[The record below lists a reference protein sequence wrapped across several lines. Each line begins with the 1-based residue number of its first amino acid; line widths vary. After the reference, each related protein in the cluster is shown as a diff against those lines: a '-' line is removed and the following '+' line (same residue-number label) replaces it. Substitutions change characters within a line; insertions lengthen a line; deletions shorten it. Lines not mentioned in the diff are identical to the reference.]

1 MTPDYLEIS
10 VIYQYWQKQIGTYDP
25 LASKYC
31 YHAWLLNNCAEE
43 LWKYIWTWKS
53 LGLDNQLFLNLKF
66 IRNAIIIISY
76 SFRMVSE

>member
-31 YHAWLLNNCAEE
+31 YHA
-43 LWKYIWTWKS
+43 
-53 LGLDNQLFLNLKF
+53 
-66 IRNAIIIISY
+66 
-76 SFRMVSE
+76 